1 MTITKFMMSTVV
13 VTLVVSSTLITLTF
27 PTVEYSV
34 SWVLSRVLLGL
45 LMLTLGSI
53 QGLLITCRYPLGNKR
68 HAAGVLCYA
77 TAIMVAI
84 GLMILDLGTSYDPA
98 AMWLAI
104 FASWVLTV
112 AGIYLNID

>member
-1 MTITKFMMSTVV
+1 MMITRFMISGI
-13 VTLVVSSTLITLTF
+13 VTMLVVSSTLVTLTF
-27 PTVEYSV
+27 PTVEYSP
-34 SWVLSRVLLGL
+34 SHILARVLSILLL
-45 LMLTLGSI
+45 LTIGAI